1 MSTKTRLMDNSA
13 TTVPRTP
20 DMIHLLTRANHQPAL
35 PSSFR
40 QEEPN
45 DPDHASMTRR
55 RSVIGHYRPHFKKF
69 CARGNGGDY
78 LDDTASSPE

>member
-20 DMIHLLTRANHQPAL
+20 DMLHLLTRANHQPAL

-55 RSVIGHYRPHFKKF
+55 RSVIGHYRPHLWTY
-69 CARGNGGDY
+69 AQEEMGGDY